1 MFHSCGLT
9 GGILLPVLRG
19 VQSGL
24 YPNPRHIRMVPEM
37 IYQTDCTVVCGTD
50 FFLSAWAKVADPY
63 DFRSVRR
70 IVAGAERVRDE
81 THETYAERL
90 RTHVLEGYGTTETSP
105 VIAVNTPARHRRG
118 TVGTALPGIE
128 VELAPVEG
136 SGDGGRLRV
145 RGANVLQIGRA

>member
-1 MFHSCGLT
+1 M
-9 GGILLPVLRG
+9 
-19 VQSGL
+19 
-24 YPNPRHIRMVPEM
+24 
-37 IYQTDCTVVCGTD
+37 
-50 FFLSAWAKVADPY
+50 
-63 DFRSVRR
+63 

-118 TVGTALPGIE
+118 TVGKALPGIE

-136 SGDGGRLRV
+136 IEDGGRLRV
-145 RGANVLQIGRA
+145 RGPNVMLGYMFSEKPGTIQPPEGGWHDTGDIVERSEEHTSELQSLMRISYAVFCLNKKKSNPQ